1 MEGLVAV
8 SSEAASSQQCRG
20 LQCMRLRG
28 GFFGQK
34 KKQEEVSAKPESFP
48 VMNVVTASMATVLT
62 MGLGSSDPEYFKE
75 GVGFLGLQ
83 RWQLLIAGSYGAFFL
98 ANMVPGRLDTVL
110 GRPKA
115 ADRSDFS
122 ARSTRCAVLTCV

>member
-1 MEGLVAV
+1 MAPRRCPKLFFSALVLGVFLCVGQTTVEGLVAV

-62 MGLGSSDPEYFKE
+62 M
-75 GVGFLGLQ
+75 
-83 RWQLLIAGSYGAFFL
+83 
-98 ANMVPGRLDTVL
+98 
-110 GRPKA
+110 
-115 ADRSDFS
+115 
-122 ARSTRCAVLTCV
+122 